1 MVEHATRNIKKGQ
14 ITFQLDQLM
23 VDENQS
29 LTMNFECRNP
39 QFGIAQQ
46 TMNRVLTASSA
57 KAVPEVEELKNGGKC
72 LRLAKLMAEENGGSL
87 RVVTHPI
94 NGTHIYLQ
102 LTEPLVQTLAD
113 KVTNLE
119 ASN

>member
-1 MVEHATRNIKKGQ
+1 MNLVLNAT
-14 ITFQLDQLM
+14 
-23 VDENQS
+23 
-29 LTMNFECRNP
+29 
-39 QFGIAQQ
+39 
-46 TMNRVLTASSA
+46 SS

-102 LTEPLVQTLAD
+102 LKEPLVQASEE